1 MGVGEDRISG
11 LPDELLHYILVRLGS
26 ARDAV
31 RTRVLSRRWRHI
43 LGPLPELLL
52 DGDPDAPPPPPLES
66 LLDNAGLLPELVLDL
81 DGDLGALESV
91 LDKIDTALAACNAR
105 IVKRLDIDFA
115 MSSVAIADDGRGIPA
130 MRAARWLRFVSER
143 VVDDFYVYLPR
154 PEVDDGK
161 EEAVL
166 ELPACEAVKSIQ
178 LMLERTWRIQ
188 PPAVGLFR
196 ELTDLTMHC
205 GSMDGRE
212 LTALVCAQCP
222 CLVHLK
228 IYLTQ
233 LVNSLD
239 VSIRSDS
246 LRSLLFKARII
257 RGLEIV
263 APRLEKLSL
272 SSADIDK
279 ARISAPKLAELV
291 WSYSVYDPRRHQFD
305 GVGRRLRTLE
315 PSQNISLV

>member
-52 DGDPDAPPPPPLES
+52 DGDPDAPPPPP
-66 LLDNAGLLPELVLDL
+66 
-81 DGDLGALESV
+81 SV